1 VHLNSF
7 PGPVSWEYRWCQT
20 EWIEFR
26 SRPFAS
32 SWCSWTIV
40 VFMSCV
46 VLCCVVEPF
55 VVFKYRTWDVS
66 STRQMLSAFYVQIV
80 LWVENP

>member
-1 VHLNSF
+1 
-7 PGPVSWEYRWCQT
+7 
-20 EWIEFR
+20 
-26 SRPFAS
+26 
-32 SWCSWTIV
+32 
-40 VFMSCV
+40 